1 MNVNPAHNTP
11 RQYGLIGYPLSHS
24 FSQKYFIEKFKR
36 ERIAGAE
43 FLNFEI
49 DEISELAEIIKTHPQ
64 LLGFAI
70 TIPHKKSILKFLS
83 MCDDVV
89 KQTGSCNCVKISNK
103 KLLGYNTDVIGFE
116 KSFVK
121 QLQAHHT
128 KAIILGTGG
137 AAAAV
142 EFVLKKLKM
151 EFLYVS
157 RKDSEEKNIL
167 SYENLNEDILH
178 NYTVIINCTPLGM
191 YPNIDEAPQIPYGLL
206 TPKHYL
212 FDMIYN
218 PAKTKFISLGAQ
230 HGATIKNGYETL
242 VIQAEENWRIWNS

>member
-1 MNVNPAHNTP
+1 MQ
-11 RQYGLIGYPLSHS
+11 QYGLIGYPLSHS

-49 DEISELAEIIKTHPQ
+49 AEISKLAEIIKTHPQ

-70 TIPHKKSILKFLS
+70 TIPYKKSILQFLS

-89 KQTGSCNCVKISNK
+89 KQTGCCNCVKISNK

-128 KAIILGTGG
+128 KALILGTGG
-137 AAAAV
+137 AAAAA
-142 EFVLKKLKM
+142 EFILKKLKM
-151 EFLYVS
+151 EYIFVS
-157 RKDSEEKNIL
+157 RTASEEKNIL
-167 SYENLNEDILH
+167 NYKNLNEDILH
-178 NYTVIINCTPLGM
+178 NYTIIINCTPLGM

-218 PAKTKFISLGAQ
+218 PAKTKFLLGGEQ
-230 HGATIKNGYETL
+230 HSATIQNGNEML
-242 VIQAEENWRIWNS
+242 VIQAEENLRIWNS